1 MDNVIENFIKCEIK
15 DIPQFRVCLESVK
28 FPKSG
33 SVKNQFNDVILQ
45 AHQTGIVL
53 KSASNSGVIMTR
65 CMIRKEFFVEGTYDI
80 EIKNPADQKR
90 AADEANQSGIG
101 KALIEFCLPISE
113 LK

>member
-1 MDNVIENFIKCEIK
+1 
-15 DIPQFRVCLESVK
+15 
-28 FPKSG
+28 
-33 SVKNQFNDVILQ
+33 
-45 AHQTGIVL
+45 
-53 KSASNSGVIMTR
+53 MTR